1 MLHMVTRLAATAAIA
16 LAVAGCTTDATGA
29 GSSGAAGR
37 PVGSSS
43 PAATAPPKHHRHHRA
58 PAVHAGPGWT
68 VRRARSVLP
77 HLRVHAA
84 RSMRGYDRDRFGPA
98 WEDVDG
104 DGCDTRDDI
113 LNRDLTARTW
123 DDAAHCEVRRGVL
136 RDPYTGRLI
145 HFRRGVETSL
155 AVQIDHMVALADA
168 WCTGAARWPAGRR
181 LAYANDPRVLIAVD
195 GTANEQK
202 SDDDASQ
209 WLPPNRRFRCQYVAD
224 QVMIKATYRLWVTP
238 AERAAMAGVLRGC

>member
-1 MLHMVTRLAATAAIA
+1 MLQTLTRLAVAGAIA

-29 GSSGAAGR
+29 GSSHADGGS
-37 PVGSSS
+37 PGSSS
-43 PAATAPPKHHRHHRA
+43 PPATAPPKHPRHHGARA
-58 PAVHAGPGWT
+58 FHAGPGWT
-68 VRRARSVLP
+68 ARQARAALP
-77 HLRVHAA
+77 RLRVHAA
-84 RSMRGYDRDRFGPA
+84 GSMRGYDRDRFGPA

-113 LNRDLTARTW
+113 LNRDLTAKRW
-123 DDAAHCEVRRGVL
+123 DDSAHCEVRRGVL
-136 RDPYTGRLI
+136 RDAYTGRLI

-168 WCTGAARWPAGRR
+168 WRTGAARWRAGRR
-181 LAYANDPRVLIAVD
+181 LAYANDPRVLIAVG

-238 AERAAMAGVLRGC
+238 AERAA